1 MSARARFWLLLAA
14 TAAALT
20 AVNVL
25 HVPPVVAGLA
35 RLLGRTPLLDMRP
48 LGYGPAEVAALLQAL
63 GPEGRRRY
71 LELLW
76 TVDLALPALFSAFL
90 WSALSRGGL
99 RRLRW
104 AGLLGGAADY
114 LENLAISVLLAGGP
128 AAPAALVRAASALT
142 AVKWA
147 LYLGAGALALAG
159 AALPRRRAWRCARTA
174 RAAR

>member
-14 TAAALT
+14 TAAALA

-25 HVPPVVAGLA
+25 HVPPVVAELA
-35 RLLGRTPLLDMRP
+35 RLLGGTPLLDMRP
-48 LGYGPAEVAALLQAL
+48 RGYGPGEVAALLQTL
-63 GPEGRRRY
+63 GPQGRRLY

-90 WSALSRGGL
+90 WSALSRGAL
-99 RRLRW
+99 RRLAW

-114 LENLAISVLLAGGP
+114 LENAAITALLEGFP
-128 AAPAALVRAASALT
+128 AAPTALIRAASALT
-142 AVKWA
+142 SVKWA

-159 AALPRRRAWRCARTA
+159 AVLPCGRAWRCSPTA
-174 RAAR
+174 RGAR